1 MRVIP
6 AMILRPGQNIWR
18 LERAARAAVLIDGAS
33 YFQALREALLRA
45 RRSVFI
51 VGWDIH
57 SRTRLV
63 GSSGHAD
70 DGYPQ
75 AFGEFLTALANERPG
90 LEISLL
96 LWDYAMLYAGQRE
109 MFPTYTFRWNTPP
122 QVSFCLDSAVPV
134 GSSQHQK
141 LIVIDDAIAFSG
153 GLDVTI
159 RRWDTSEHA
168 IHNPHRIDPNGV
180 PYPPFHD
187 VQMLVDGDAAA
198 ALALLVRERWTMA
211 AHEEPAPI
219 EPCGD
224 PWPISVDPDFTNVE
238 VGIARTQPQYID
250 RQEIREVEAL
260 FHDAISSAE
269 TQVYIENQF
278 VTSSRIAQRLAARLE
293 ECPGLEALIVVP
305 NSPETWLEEHSMRY
319 GRSRFVRTLKQ
330 SPGADRVGVFAP
342 MVTSG
347 AESVPTMVHSKVII
361 VDNKL
366 LRIGSANLNNRS
378 MSVDTECDL
387 IIEARNSAEQDSI
400 SAVRNRLLADHCGVA
415 AAAVAKISKATPSL
429 LAVAER
435 LTGKGHRLQ
444 PVHEDADT
452 SESVSPILLGI
463 ADPERPIGAEEFV
476 SEMLGGYMRP
486 SHVKA
491 VVKLCI
497 GGAVVL
503 LLALIWHFTP
513 LAALTD
519 PETVRDALSSV
530 AGGYWGPVVMVVAFI
545 VGGLVLFPLTILIV
559 GTAAALGPL
568 AGFLV
573 AAIGALLSAITTYFI
588 GTAIGRDT
596 LRSVLGPRLSR
607 LLNQI
612 RRSGIL
618 AVASLRLVPVAPF
631 TVVNLVAGASD
642 IRFRDFLVGTII
654 GLLPGLIALTLLG
667 YQISELL
674 TEPSALQL
682 AILAGAVAIWIAVSV
697 GIQILVN
704 RFGNQT

>member
-1 MRVIP
+1 M
-6 AMILRPGQNIWR
+6 
-18 LERAARAAVLIDGAS
+18 
-33 YFQALREALLRA
+33 
-45 RRSVFI
+45 
-51 VGWDIH
+51 
-57 SRTRLV
+57 
-63 GSSGHAD
+63 
-70 DGYPQ
+70 
-75 AFGEFLTALANERPG
+75 
-90 LEISLL
+90 
-96 LWDYAMLYAGQRE
+96 
-109 MFPTYTFRWNTPP
+109 
-122 QVSFCLDSAVPV
+122 
-134 GSSQHQK
+134 
-141 LIVIDDAIAFSG
+141 
-153 GLDVTI
+153 
-159 RRWDTSEHA
+159 
-168 IHNPHRIDPNGV
+168 
-180 PYPPFHD
+180 
-187 VQMLVDGDAAA
+187 
-198 ALALLVRERWTMA
+198 
-211 AHEEPAPI
+211 
-219 EPCGD
+219 
-224 PWPISVDPDFTNVE
+224 
-238 VGIARTQPQYID
+238 
-250 RQEIREVEAL
+250 
-260 FHDAISSAE
+260 
-269 TQVYIENQF
+269 
-278 VTSSRIAQRLAARLE
+278 
-293 ECPGLEALIVVP
+293 
-305 NSPETWLEEHSMRY
+305 
-319 GRSRFVRTLKQ
+319 
-330 SPGADRVGVFAP
+330 
-342 MVTSG
+342 
-347 AESVPTMVHSKVII
+347 
-361 VDNKL
+361 
-366 LRIGSANLNNRS
+366 
-378 MSVDTECDL
+378 
-387 IIEARNSAEQDSI
+387 
-400 SAVRNRLLADHCGVA
+400 
-415 AAAVAKISKATPSL
+415 PSL

-444 PVHEDADT
+444 PVLEDFDT

-545 VGGLVLFPLTILIV
+545 VGGLVLFPLTILIL

>member
-1 MRVIP
+1 
-6 AMILRPGQNIWR
+6 MILRPGQNIWR

-545 VGGLVLFPLTILIV
+545 VGGLVLFPLTILIL